1 MKNIYAC
8 PHCATVLNPSV
19 KVLLMARHHDR
30 RGMILLSPQPG
41 NFKYICDPSLEEGLK
56 PGELVAFSCPV
67 CTLDLTSVSDHR
79 FAELVLRSPGHR
91 DRKIE
96 FSRAFGTH
104 ATYVIDGQSAT
115 AFGED
120 ADEEDATNFF
130 GS

>member
-1 MKNIYAC
+1 MKITYLC

-19 KVLLMARHHDR
+19 KILLVARHHDR

-41 NFKYICDPSLEEGLK
+41 NFKYICDSTLEEGLK
-56 PGELVAFSCPV
+56 HGDLVAFSCPV
-67 CTLDLTSVSDHR
+67 CTQDLTSVSDHR
-79 FAELVLRSPGHR
+79 FAELVLRSSGHG
-91 DRKIE
+91 DRRVE

-120 ADEEDATNFF
+120 AGDEDDTNFF